1 MKPDIDCENLYTNNS
16 IYNRHFPTLR
26 SYTTLTSAY
35 GINTRHPF
43 LKQNSLLPP
52 DSSYRSKSKI
62 IQAMTIAH
70 RLHLSFE
77 PSIFNFS
84 FYLLAWNPHR
94 RGTVKRC
101 RYYHAPTAI
110 SIHYYPLQSR
120 TNIPSYVWCVI
131 SARSFDRLRTASVDN
146 NCTCLST
153 TNPS

>member
-1 MKPDIDCENLYTNNS
+1 MYFRFQKTARLRYSLHTNPATVAGLYFVNIQNILWITNMQTFAVKTRLSGLGHSTAAQGLMKPDIDCENLYTNNS

-84 FYLLAWNPHR
+84 FYLLA
-94 RGTVKRC
+94 
-101 RYYHAPTAI
+101 
-110 SIHYYPLQSR
+110 
-120 TNIPSYVWCVI
+120 
-131 SARSFDRLRTASVDN
+131 
-146 NCTCLST
+146 
-153 TNPS
+153 

>member
-1 MKPDIDCENLYTNNS
+1 MDNEYADVRCKTRLSGLGHSTAAQGLMKPDIDCENLYTNNS

-84 FYLLAWNPHR
+84 FYLLA
-94 RGTVKRC
+94 
-101 RYYHAPTAI
+101 
-110 SIHYYPLQSR
+110 
-120 TNIPSYVWCVI
+120 
-131 SARSFDRLRTASVDN
+131 
-146 NCTCLST
+146 
-153 TNPS
+153 